1 LTVESTTISAK
12 EDNEGKAIVEDVN
25 NRTNKNKDIQITLEG
40 QAD

>member
-12 EDNEGKAIVEDVN
+12 EDNEERAIVEDVN